1 MAGRAKRR
9 RGSCCWAGVSGLGGK
24 AKRGAIPGGR
34 KWAGK
39 ETKKGALLD
48 GPRFA

>member
-1 MAGRAKRR
+1 M
-9 RGSCCWAGVSGLGGK
+9 VGGEGK
-24 AKRGAIPGGR
+24 EAKRGVLLGGR

-48 GPRFA
+48 GPGFA